1 MNAQKLKN
9 FIELVTFD
17 QTFFDLEQKKISAQ
31 SAIARLE
38 SKIQELKQKID
49 QQLLKKRD
57 IQKQLHEQELK
68 VQELQEQE
76 TARAKTVQEVTSP
89 KEQEA
94 ASKELEFIKLARNE
108 QEQRMIQMMNKV
120 ALSQKE
126 SETVLQNF
134 AQEEAALQALIVQEK
149 TVLEDVESNIS
160 QLQNARQNKMN
171 DIPQDWLNTYEMM
184 RGRVSNPV
192 VPVLQDSC
200 TACFYFMS
208 ARDKQL
214 LHQNSLLQCKD
225 CYRFLYEKPSA

>member
-1 MNAQKLKN
+1 MNAQNLKN

-17 QTFFDLEQKKISAQ
+17 QNFFDLEQRKKSAQ
-31 SAIARLE
+31 SVIANIE
-38 SKIQELKQKID
+38 SKIQDLKQKLD

-76 TARAKTVQEVTSP
+76 AARLKIVQEVTSP

-94 ASKELEFIKLARNE
+94 ANKELEYIKLSRNE
-108 QEQRMIQMMNKV
+108 QEQRMIYMMNKV
-120 ALSQKE
+120 ALSEKE
-126 SETVLQNF
+126 SESFLQNF
-134 AQEEAALQALIVQEK
+134 AQEEEALQSLIVQEK
-149 TVLEDVESNIS
+149 TILKDVENNIS
-160 QLQNARQNKMN
+160 RLQQERQNRMTN
-171 DIPQDWLNTYEMM
+171 IPQDWISNYEMM
-184 RGRVSNPV
+184 RGRVPNPV

-214 LHQNSLLQCKD
+214 LRQNSLLQCKD
-225 CYRFLYEKPSA
+225 CYRFLYEEPSA